1 MKYYNKIIKLQ
12 GVTFPAMHIM
22 IAKWAPPN
30 ERSVLASIVYAGK
43 IKFLLIEKNY
53 LEFLLSKD
61 IIFLFHLNKKSG
73 KVETTTS
80 VTLFYGLH

>member
-43 IKFLLIEKNY
+43 IKFLLIEIK
-53 LEFLLSKD
+53 LFEIF
-61 IIFLFHLNKKSG
+61 II
-73 KVETTTS
+73 
-80 VTLFYGLH
+80 

>member
-1 MKYYNKIIKLQ
+1 MLKLNVKYYNKIIKLQ

-43 IKFLLIEKNY
+43 IQFLLIEIK
-53 LEFLLSKD
+53 LFG
-61 IIFLFHLNKKSG
+61 IF
-73 KVETTTS
+73 TI
-80 VTLFYGLH
+80 